1 MREIIAQSEL
11 APILNR
17 DRGVI
22 AVRLQELINPWT
34 AMKVVSILCV

>member
-17 DRGVI
+17 DRGAI
-22 AVRLQELINPWT
+22 AERLEDLIQID
-34 AMKVVSILCV
+34 AGQL